1 MISKGA
7 PAVLALADG
16 AIFRGLSAGAPSSE
30 AASGEVVFNTA
41 LTGYQEILTDPSYA
55 GQIIVMTY
63 PHIGNY
69 GVNDADAESR
79 QIFASGLVVR
89 ELSGRASS
97 WRSEGR
103 LSDYLLEQ
111 GIPAIAGVDTRRL
124 TRHIRDHGAMTG
136 VILHGD
142 VSDTEAIEVACQAP
156 SIVGVDLVSS
166 VTTDEQYSV
175 SPPGEVRFRIAAY
188 DFGIKARI
196 LDSLALRGIQ
206 ATVFPATTPPEVII
220 DASFDAVFLSNGPGD
235 PSAVEYA
242 IQNTRALL
250 GVRPVFGICL
260 GHQIMGLALGGST
273 YKLHFGHHGGNHPVR
288 RASTGRV
295 EITSQNH
302 GFAVDPVTL
311 GGNRIEGA
319 AWDARN
325 GFGMLASE
333 QFGAVRPTHSSLN
346 DGTLEGMECLDI
358 AAMSVQYHPE
368 AAPGPNDASYLFDV
382 FVEMIEQCH

>member
-1 MISKGA
+1 MTSKGA
-7 PAVLALADG
+7 PAVLALSNSAV
-16 AIFRGLSAGAPSSE
+16 FRGLAAGAPSGE

-55 GQIIVMTY
+55 GQIVVMTY

-69 GVNDADAESR
+69 GVNDADSESR
-79 QIFASGLVVR
+79 RIFASGLVVR
-89 ELSGRASS
+89 DLSGYSSS

-103 LSDYLLEQ
+103 LDDYLMEK
-111 GIPAIAGVDTRRL
+111 GIAAITGVDTRRL
-124 TRHIRDHGAMTG
+124 TRHIRDHGATTG

-142 VSDTEAIEVACQAP
+142 VSDEDAIEVARQAP
-156 SIVGVDLVSS
+156 SIVGADLVSS
-166 VTTDEQYSV
+166 VTTDRQYLV
-175 SPPGEVRFRIAAY
+175 SPPGEVRFQIAAY

-206 ATVFPATTPPEVII
+206 TTVFPANTPPDEII
-220 DASFDAVFLSNGPGD
+220 DGSFDAVFLSNGPGD

-260 GHQIMGLALGGST
+260 GHQIIGLALGGST

-288 RASTGRV
+288 RTSTGRV

-302 GFAVDPVTL
+302 GFALDPVTL
-311 GGNRIEGA
+311 GGNRIEGE
-319 AWDARN
+319 AWEAKS
-325 GFGMLASE
+325 GFGTLTSE
-333 QFGAVRPTHSSLN
+333 QFGAVRPTHLSLN
-346 DGTLEGMECLDI
+346 DGTLEGLECVDI

-382 FVEMIEQCH
+382 FVEMIEQCR